1 MISVELLRHV
11 TRVALAEVGD
21 QGFALA
27 GSGALRE
34 HGFVRRPTEDVDL
47 FTTRTDPRRS
57 PPAVT
62 RSPARCGPT
71 GSPSTCSAP
80 PTSSRGWPS

>member
-11 TRVALAEVGD
+11 TRVALAAVGD

-47 FTTRTDPRRS
+47 FTTRTDS
-57 PPAVT
+57 PTFAAGRDAVAGAL
-62 RSPARCGPT
+62 RADG
-71 GSPSTCSAP
+71 
-80 PTSSRGWPS
+80 